1 VLQPI
6 AVDLTSLSDALAD
19 AQSIAV
25 GFTQVNKNPDK
36 NPDKKPDNNLNKDE
50 KPEYNFPSHA
60 KIIEKLEE
68 TFEINL
74 RDELAFYAATGK
86 AGEIF
91 EIPVS
96 SNLFAADRILLIGLG
111 DETTSAARQA
121 GAALGRKGRGKALTI
136 ASLCVSNEEQLKA
149 FAISVQLG
157 AYIWTQKTGPTQE
170 IPLFLF
176 HTENPEA
183 INAASEI
190 ANAISRT
197 RDLVHTP
204 SNIKT
209 PLWLADEAVKIAADN
224 GLEIKV
230 LAGKDLADFGG
241 LRAVGNSS
249 PKPGPRFVE
258 ISYHPKGKKK
268 SAGILPHVVIVGK
281 GITFDTGG
289 VSLKRPYE
297 FMTAMKSDMA
307 GSAAALGAISAL
319 PYFQPQVQVT
329 VLMMLAENALS
340 GTSQRP
346 SDVITHYGGK
356 TVEVLDTD
364 AEGRLVLADGLA
376 YADINLNP
384 DYLIDIATLT
394 GAATLGLGRQ
404 HAAMYTRD
412 EKVAKSFS
420 EAGERSGDRVWHMPL
435 VDDYKEALESPIA
448 DLSHITSK
456 KHFSAGSVTAALFL
470 EHFAGDRTWVHFDI
484 AGVARS
490 ESDSGENPKGGTGFG
505 VRLLIE
511 WLTSLS

>member
-1 VLQPI
+1 MLQPI
-6 AVDLTSLSDALAD
+6 AIEVGALSDA
-19 AQSIAV
+19 QSLAV
-25 GFTQVNKNPDK
+25 GFTQSGEG
-36 NPDKKPDNNLNKDE
+36 E
-50 KPEYNFPSHA
+50 KSVFDFVADSPQISKLIA
-60 KIIEKLEE
+60 QLEK

-74 RDELAFYAATGK
+74 RDELAFFGATGK

-91 EIPVS
+91 EVPVS
-96 SNLFAADRILLIGLG
+96 AQNFSADRILLIGLG
-111 DETTSAARQA
+111 DRSNSSIRQA
-121 GAALGRKGRGKALTI
+121 GAALGRKGRGKAAILACI
-136 ASLCVSNEEQLKA
+136 AFTASDALKA

-157 AYIWTQKTGPTQE
+157 AYIWTQKTGPIQE

-176 HTENPEA
+176 TTDKPKAVED
-183 INAASEI
+183 AAVI
-190 ANAISRT
+190 AAAISRT
-197 RDLVHTP
+197 RDLIHTP
-204 SNIKT
+204 ANIKT
-209 PLWLADEAVKIAADN
+209 PLWVAAEAVKISADN
-224 GLEIKV
+224 GLQVKV
-230 LAGKDLADFGG
+230 LAGKDLAEFGG

-249 PKPGPRFVE
+249 PNPGPRFVQ
-258 ISYHPKGKKK
+258 ITYLPRGKKK
-268 SAGILPHVVIVGK
+268 VAGVLPHVVIVGK

-289 VSLKRPYE
+289 VSLKRPYDT
-297 FMTAMKSDMA
+297 MMAMKSDMA

-319 PYFQPQVQVT
+319 GYFQPQIQVT

-376 YADINLNP
+376 YAVKNLNP
-384 DYLIDIATLT
+384 DYIIDIATLT

-412 EKVAKSFS
+412 LKVAQSFF

-435 VDDYKEALESPIA
+435 VDDYLQALESPIA

-456 KHFSAGSVTAALFL
+456 KHFGAGSVTAALFL
-470 EHFAGDRTWVHFDI
+470 EQFVEDHIWVHFDI

-511 WLTSLS
+511 WLTSIS